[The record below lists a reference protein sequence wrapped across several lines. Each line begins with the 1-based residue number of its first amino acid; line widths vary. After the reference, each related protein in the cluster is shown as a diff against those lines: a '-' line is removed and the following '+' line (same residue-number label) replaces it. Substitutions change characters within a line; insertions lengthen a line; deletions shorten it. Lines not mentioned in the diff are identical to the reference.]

1 MKKLFLLLIAGFLVS
16 TSLQLAGRVETTYAA
31 SCNYKV
37 TNLATSTTPG
47 ITYDPNSV
55 YSGRPFRLD
64 FPNLW
69 PNNEGSKYISYKI
82 TFPTI
87 RTGTNSTLEYPIE
100 RSKEPSVSQYGNP
113 DGVVTI
119 NGLTNQSGDVP
130 FVVVATTDARTRSS
144 FPGCDGT
151 LNVKADPNSVSSKPS
166 GSNTS
171 GGSKIGASAAC
182 VQTDLGCIPTDPGK
196 LASAIFS
203 IILGLAGGLA
213 ILMIIIGGFK
223 VATSQGNVDA
233 LQDGRDTITKAITG
247 LAFILLATTILGII
261 GIDILG
267 IPFFRRDGT
276 GIIIK

>member
-1 MKKLFLLLIAGFLVS
+1 MKRLFYFLIAGFLVS
-16 TSLQLAGRVETTYAA
+16 TSFQLVGRVEKTYAA
-31 SCNYKV
+31 GCNYTI
-37 TNLATSTTPG
+37 TNLSKSSTPG
-47 ITYDPNSV
+47 VTYDSNSA

-69 PNNEGSKYISYKI
+69 ANNEGSKFVSYKI
-82 TFPTI
+82 TFPSI
-87 RTGTNSTLEYPIE
+87 RTGATSTLEYPID
-100 RSKEPSVSQYGNP
+100 RSTEPSVNQYGNP
-113 DGVVTI
+113 NGFVSI
-119 NGLTNQSGDVP
+119 NGLANQSGEVP
-130 FVVVATTDARTRSS
+130 FKVVAITDPRARAS

-151 LNVKADPNSVSSKPS
+151 LNIRPDPNSVS
-166 GSNTS
+166 GNTGRSNVT
-171 GGSKIGASAAC
+171 GIGKAAPC
-182 VQTDLGCIPTDPGK
+182 VNTDLGCIPTDPGK
-196 LASAIFS
+196 LASAVFS

-213 ILMIIIGGFK
+213 ILMIIVGGFK

-233 LQDGRDTITKAITG
+233 LQDGRDTITKATTG